1 MSVSSILIFE
11 EGFNRGIRCSYISNS
26 VKVDSYTFGRD
37 SLLTA
42 IERNMPDL
50 VLMDLYEQ
58 IDGIDTSRQIR
69 NQFGIQVIYV

>member
-11 EGFNRGIRCSYISNS
+11 EGFNRGIRCSYISDS

-58 IDGIDTSRQIR
+58 IVGIDTSRQIR